1 METLVLAEQQSDAGP
16 MTVEAISPSPNK
28 VISTEA
34 FSRTARSITWA
45 GISIE
50 AITPPEEASQ

>member
-1 METLVLAEQQSDAGP
+1 MATLDLIEKQSDAGP
-16 MTVEAISPSPNK
+16 ATAEAISPSLNK

-34 FSRTARSITWA
+34 FSRTAPSITWA

-50 AITPPEEASQ
+50 AITRPVDASR

>member
-1 METLVLAEQQSDAGP
+1 
-16 MTVEAISPSPNK
+16 

-50 AITPPEEASQ
+50 AIMPPEEASQ